1 MAEIDLK
8 AQAYAVACKLEAG
21 GAHVYVPRSDLDY
34 AIGVGL
40 RMLTLR
46 HIVREQDGLYSAVEG
61 ERPLL
66 EYYANAIAPL
76 VDAVTGVRGE
86 A

>member
-1 MAEIDLK
+1 M
-8 AQAYAVACKLEAG
+8 
-21 GAHVYVPRSDLDY
+21 YVPRSDLDY

-46 HIVREQDGLYSAVEG
+46 HIVCERDGLFFMVEG
-61 ERPLL
+61 ERQLL

-76 VDAVTGVRGE
+76 VDALETLR
-86 A
+86 